1 MLAFSLGMIISGI
14 LPPYLM
20 AVVAAVLL
28 AITSFVSGRCR
39 RC

>member
-20 AVVAAVLL
+20 AVVAAILL
-28 AITSFVSGRCR
+28 AVTSFVSSRRCR
-39 RC
+39 C